1 MPVAYGN
8 IALNLLLEGKSGRL
22 VSLRDGKYGDVDLT
36 EVAATKKRVN
46 IKKHYNPDRLR
57 PEFRNFEKVRH
68 ITHEIDELDA
78 QRKVARSRQHF
89 HRHRPF

>member
-1 MPVAYGN
+1 MTRKRNVR
-8 IALNLLLEGKSGRL
+8 LNARNWDLL
-22 VSLRDGKYGDVDLT
+22 
-36 EVAATKKRVN
+36 AA
-46 IKKHYNPDRLR
+46 DEA
-57 PEFRNFEKVRH
+57 EFRNFEKVRH